1 MARDRKVSYLYEQL
15 FEQKLFSEMIFPK
28 KAAYDYRVL
37 KGKKKWRNLS
47 IASLDILIMCKLEQ
61 INQPLWISISLK

>member
-1 MARDRKVSYLYEQL
+1 M
-15 FEQKLFSEMIFPK
+15 FQKLIKFYEKSLLLVTAKNGKGQKGFLLIW
-28 KAAYDYRVL
+28 AVIW
-37 KGKKKWRNLS
+37 GKKKWRNLS